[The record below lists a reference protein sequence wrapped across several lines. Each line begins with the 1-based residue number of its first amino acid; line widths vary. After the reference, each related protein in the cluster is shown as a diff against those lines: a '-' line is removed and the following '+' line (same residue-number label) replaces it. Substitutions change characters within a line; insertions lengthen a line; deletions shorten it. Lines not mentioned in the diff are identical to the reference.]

1 MTVPKQS
8 LLGSKIF
15 FGGICEILFALGPRR
30 KDKSKVKPDAMM
42 GKIQLGHEVHWI
54 LFGIMGRPIRG
65 PE

>member
-1 MTVPKQS
+1 MDLKSFLGGFAKSS
-8 LLGSKIF
+8 LRRP
-15 FGGICEILFALGPRR
+15 LGPRR